1 VCFTALKWQVKK
13 SKVLSVGFFNP
24 WGRKRN
30 LCLVLSLVSFLLS
43 SCTNQSN
50 HYTRLLTFRKKC
62 AEILGSRSGTILAMN
77 PRNGMVLALVNEK
90 LGVQSSTRPGSTF
103 KIVTALTLL
112 KNGVVT
118 PTDQFVCYGQVEILG
133 KIYRCWLREGH
144 GEQNLL
150 QAIANSCN
158 AYFYQAGESMPAEA
172 LQATARQ
179 LHFDECTGINLAGE
193 NCGEVPAWL
202 SPEEKINFSVG
213 QARALAVTPM
223 QMLRLIAAVANGGT
237 LYRPFYPASHR
248 EFEKFRPE
256 LMEKIHFGNELWIV
270 KEGLRQSVAYGT
282 SVGAKLPNIIVAG
295 KTGTAS
301 EYFGM
306 KTDAWFVGFAP
317 FEKPEIAVV
326 VFLENGR
333 GAMDAAPLA
342 GEVFRSY
349 FNLNTATEVDP
360 RK

>member
-1 VCFTALKWQVKK
+1 VKK
-13 SKVLSVGFFNP
+13 FKVLSVGFFNL

-30 LCLVLSLVSFLLS
+30 LRFALSLVVLLPL
-43 SCTNQSN
+43 SCADQPNQ
-50 HYTRLLTFRKKC
+50 YTRLLAFRKKC
-62 AEILGSRSGTILAMN
+62 AEILGNSSGAILAMN
-77 PRNGMVLALVNEK
+77 PRNGMVFALVNEK
-90 LGVQSSTRPGSTF
+90 LGVQSSARPGSTF
-103 KIVTALTLL
+103 KIVTALALL
-112 KNGVVT
+112 KNGVVN
-118 PTDQFVCYGQVEILG
+118 PTDQFVCNGQLEIRG

-150 QAIANSCN
+150 QALANSCN
-158 AYFYQAGESMPAEA
+158 AYFYQAGESLPAEM

-179 LHFDECTGINLAGE
+179 LRLGECAGINLAGE
-193 NCGEVPAWL
+193 DCGEVPEWV
-202 SPEEKINFSVG
+202 SPEEKINFIVG
-213 QARALAVTPM
+213 QARALAVTPV
-223 QMLRLIAAVANGGT
+223 QMLRLTAAVANGGT
-237 LYRPFYPASHR
+237 LYRPFYPASQQ

-256 LMEKIHFGNELWIV
+256 LMEKIHFGDELRIV
-270 KEGLRQSVAYGT
+270 KEGMRQSVAYGT
-282 SVGAKLPNIIVAG
+282 SAGARLPNIVVAG

-301 EYFGM
+301 EYFGA

-349 FNLNTATEVDP
+349 FNMSTATEVDP
-360 RK
+360 RE

>member
-1 VCFTALKWQVKK
+1 MI
-13 SKVLSVGFFNP
+13 SSVGFFNP

-30 LCLVLSLVSFLLS
+30 LCFVLSLVVLLPLF
-43 SCTNQSN
+43 CTDQPN

-62 AEILGSRSGTILAMN
+62 VEILGSRSGTILAMN
-77 PRNGMVLALVNEK
+77 PRNGMVLAVVNEK
-90 LGVQSSTRPGSTF
+90 RGVQSSTRPGSTF

-118 PTDQFVCYGQVEILG
+118 PADQFVCNGQVEIRG
-133 KIYRCWLREGH
+133 KLYRCWLREGH

-158 AYFYQAGESMPAEA
+158 AYFYQAGEGMPAEA
-172 LQATARQ
+172 LQTAARQ
-179 LHFDECTGINLAGE
+179 FHIGECTGINLAGE
-193 NCGEVPAWL
+193 DCGEVPEWV
-202 SPEEKINFSVG
+202 SPEEKINFVVG
-213 QARALAVTPM
+213 QARALAMTPV
-223 QMLRLIAAVANGGT
+223 QMVRMISVIANEGAF
-237 LYRPFYPASHR
+237 YRPFYPTSQQ
-248 EFEKFRPE
+248 EFKNFRPE
-256 LMEKIHFGNELWIV
+256 VMERIHFGDELRIV

-282 SVGAKLPNIIVAG
+282 GVGTKLPNIIVAG

-301 EYFGM
+301 EYFGT

-317 FEKPEIAVV
+317 FEKPEIAIVL
-326 VFLENGR
+326 FLENGR

-349 FNLNTATEVDP
+349 FNMSTATEVDP
-360 RK
+360 RE

>member
-1 VCFTALKWQVKK
+1 MKATWKTSLPLLAVM
-13 SKVLSVGFFNP
+13 SIGVL
-24 WGRKRN
+24 W
-30 LCLVLSLVSFLLS
+30 FLFS
-43 SCTNQSN
+43 QQNKTRSD
-50 HYTRLLTFRKKC
+50 YTRLLTFRKKC
-62 AEILGSRSGTILAMN
+62 AEILGNRSGAILAMD
-77 PRNGMVLALVNEK
+77 PRNGLVLALVNEK

-112 KNGVVT
+112 KNGIVN
-118 PTDQFVCYGQVEILG
+118 PNDQFVCNGQVEIRG

-158 AYFYQAGESMPAEA
+158 AYFYQAGESMRAEA

-179 LHFDECTGINLAGE
+179 LHWGECTGINLAGE
-193 NCGEVPAWL
+193 DCGAVPKWL
-202 SPEEKINFSVG
+202 SPEEKIHFIVG
-213 QARALAVTPM
+213 QARALAMTPL
-223 QMLRLIAAVANGGT
+223 QMLRLITAIANGGSF
-237 LYRPFYPASHR
+237 YRPFYPASQQ

-256 LMEKIHFGNELWIV
+256 LMEKIHFGDELRIV

-282 SVGAKLPNIIVAG
+282 SAGAKLPNIIVAG

-301 EYFGM
+301 EYFGA
-306 KTDAWFVGFAP
+306 KTNAWFVGFAP

-333 GAMDAAPLA
+333 GAMDAAPMA

-349 FNLNTATEVDP
+349 FNLNTTTEFNS
-360 RK
+360 RQ

>member
-1 VCFTALKWQVKK
+1 MI
-13 SKVLSVGFFNP
+13 SSVGFFNP

-30 LCLVLSLVSFLLS
+30 FRFILSFVVFLLLS
-43 SCTNQSN
+43 SCSNQSN
-50 HYTRLLTFRKKC
+50 NYTRLLNFRKKC
-62 AEILGSRSGTILAMN
+62 AEILGNRSGAILAMN
-77 PRNGMVLALVNEK
+77 PRNGLMLALVNEK
-90 LGVQSSTRPGSTF
+90 RGVQSSTRPGSTF

-112 KNGVVT
+112 KNGIVT
-118 PTDQFVCYGQVEILG
+118 PTDQLVCNGQAEIRG

-158 AYFYQAGESMPAEA
+158 AYFYQAGESVPAEA

-179 LHFDECTGINLAGE
+179 FHLGECTGINLAGE
-193 NCGEVPAWL
+193 DCGEVPEWL
-202 SPEEKINFSVG
+202 SSEEKVNFIVG
-213 QARALAVTPM
+213 QARALAATPI
-223 QMLRLIAAVANGGT
+223 QMLRLIAAIANGGT
-237 LYRPFYPASHR
+237 LHRPFYPTSQQ

-256 LMEKIHFGNELWIV
+256 LVGKIYFGDELRIV

-282 SVGAKLPNIIVAG
+282 GVGAKSSNITIAG

-301 EYFGM
+301 EYFGA
-306 KTDAWFVGFAP
+306 KTDAWFAGFAP

-326 VFLENGR
+326 IFLENGR
-333 GAMDAAPLA
+333 GAMDAAPMA
-342 GEVFRSY
+342 GKVFRSY
-349 FNLNTATEVDP
+349 FNLITATEADP

>member
-1 VCFTALKWQVKK
+1 VCFTAFKWQVEK
-13 SKVLSVGFFNP
+13 SKVFTVGFFNP

-30 LCLVLSLVSFLLS
+30 LCFVLSLVVLLLLS
-43 SCTNQSN
+43 SCTHQPN
-50 HYTRLLTFRKKC
+50 HYTRLLAFRKKC
-62 AEILGSRSGTILAMN
+62 AEILGNRSGAILAMN
-77 PRNGMVLALVNEK
+77 PRNGLVLVLANEK
-90 LGVQSSTRPGSTF
+90 LSVQSSTRPGSTF

-112 KNGVVT
+112 KNGVVH
-118 PTDQFVCYGQVEILG
+118 PTDQFVCNGQVEIRGQL
-133 KIYRCWLREGH
+133 YRCWLREGH
-144 GEQNLL
+144 GEQNIL

-179 LHFDECTGINLAGE
+179 FHFGECTGINLAGE
-193 NCGEVPAWL
+193 DCGEVPDWVSL
-202 SPEEKINFSVG
+202 EEKINFIVG

-223 QMLRLIAAVANGGT
+223 QMLRLIVAIANGGAF
-237 LYRPFYPASHR
+237 YRPFYPTSQQ
-248 EFEKFRPE
+248 EFGKFRPE
-256 LMEKIHFGNELWIV
+256 LVEKIHFGDELRIV
-270 KEGLRQSVAYGT
+270 KEGMRQSVAYGT
-282 SVGAKLPNIIVAG
+282 SASAKLPDIIVAG

-301 EYFGM
+301 EYFGA

-342 GEVFRSY
+342 GEVFQSY
-349 FNLNTATEVDP
+349 FNIL
-360 RK
+360 